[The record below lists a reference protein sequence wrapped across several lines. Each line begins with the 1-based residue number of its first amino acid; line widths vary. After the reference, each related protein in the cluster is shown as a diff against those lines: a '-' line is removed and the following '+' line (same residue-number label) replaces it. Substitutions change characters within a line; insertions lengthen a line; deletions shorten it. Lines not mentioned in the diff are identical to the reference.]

1 MSDTPDGFEQ
11 KKFQPLKR
19 KCPPL
24 PLDGLTKAKA
34 ALYIKKYARPKWLT
48 KAQRSICI
56 QKAAKSPGNWI
67 IYPPDNGF
75 DSSLA
80 NKVGEIVDGRTG
92 VTWDEIDK
100 ELQQLNRK
108 GGKLKMTA
116 GERKYCDFL
125 KTGNLNMN
133 LMGVRVVSST
143 LQRPPSPSI
152 SIEAQEEP
160 PRKQRPQA
168 ESTAFTP
175 TSDPPAPQVPHSAK
189 KTKWAPT
196 PPPADV
202 AQRRMIT
209 DNPIL
214 MNYLRNHPD
223 GNYVKNPYQ
232 KVSGLHTMKKTQ
244 EVSKDRIKKV
254 ITEWLLTTAPGKRM
268 LSNADISDQEFTI
281 DRVISRNGHSHAT
294 NCVWNLVLMP
304 SRTNSYFNN
313 ADSDEKAAYVGTLA
327 WETALM
333 ANEEFR
339 SRAEL
344 TFDFEAACSQRAKQ
358 MALQLV

>member
-1 MSDTPDGFEQ
+1 MSHIPDGFEQ
-11 KKFQPLKR
+11 RRFQPLKR

-24 PLDGLTKAKA
+24 LLEGLTRAKA
-34 ALYIKKYARPKWLT
+34 TLYIQKYARPKWLT

-56 QKAAKSPGNWI
+56 KKAANNPGSWI

-80 NKVGEIVDGRTG
+80 NKVGEIVDGRNG
-92 VTWDEIDK
+92 VTWHEVDE
-100 ELQQLNRK
+100 ELQKLNRR
-108 GGKLKMTA
+108 GGKLKMTS
-116 GERKYCDFL
+116 GERKYHDFL
-125 KTGNLNMN
+125 KTGNLHMN
-133 LMGVRVVSST
+133 LMGVRAIPGM
-143 LQRPPSPSI
+143 LQRPASPSI
-152 SIEAQEEP
+152 TIEMQEDTP
-160 PRKQRPQA
+160 QKPRPQA
-168 ESTAFTP
+168 DSVISLSNLLEVRKPTHST
-175 TSDPPAPQVPHSAK
+175 Q

-209 DNPIL
+209 DNPVL
-214 MNYLRNHPD
+214 MDFLRNHPD

-232 KVSGLHTMKKTQ
+232 KVSGVHTMKKTQ

-254 ITEWLLTTAPGKRM
+254 ITEWLLTTPPGKRM

-281 DRVISRNGHSHAT
+281 DRVISRNGHSQAT

-313 ADSDEKAAYVGTLA
+313 TDSDEKAAYVGKLA

-339 SRAEL
+339 SKAEL
-344 TFDFEAACSQRAKQ
+344 TFDFEAACSKRAKQ
-358 MALQLV
+358 MALQLM